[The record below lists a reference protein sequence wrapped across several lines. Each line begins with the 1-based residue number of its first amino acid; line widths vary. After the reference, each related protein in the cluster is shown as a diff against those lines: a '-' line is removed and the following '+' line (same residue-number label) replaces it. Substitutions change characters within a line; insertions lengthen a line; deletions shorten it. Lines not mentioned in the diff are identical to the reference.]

1 MARPAG
7 SGATTLSEAL
17 LSMRGDNL
25 AAMLRRLQT
34 PTPRPTRKADMA
46 AVIER
51 HLSGASLRKLWDG
64 LDAIQQ
70 RKPPAFAWRPAS
82 AISPSR

>member
-1 MARPAG
+1 MARPADP
-7 SGATTLSEAL
+7 GATTLSEAL
-17 LSMRGDNL
+17 LSMKRDSLG
-25 AAMLRRLQT
+25 AMVRQLPI

-46 AVIER
+46 AVIE
-51 HLSGASLRKLWDG
+51 HHHSGASLRKLWDG
-64 LDAIQQ
+64 LDAMQQ